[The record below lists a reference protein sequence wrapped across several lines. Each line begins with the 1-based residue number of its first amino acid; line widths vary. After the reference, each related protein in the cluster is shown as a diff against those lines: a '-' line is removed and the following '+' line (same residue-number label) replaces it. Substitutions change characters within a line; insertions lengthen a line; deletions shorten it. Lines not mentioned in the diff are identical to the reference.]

1 MLDYVAKMARTHHE
15 ATEADVQRLRD
26 VGFTDADIL
35 HIIYWIAGF
44 NMANTISDCVGL
56 EVHEHMTAVFVDE
69 LPTARLGNLGRDAGG
84 MAQREALRAG
94 QERAVVRALEG
105 YALEWINSPPLTWE
119 RVAGKPL
126 LVIYWDATHLNSLLA
141 VERLQHW
148 HDQYAATGLT
158 IIAAH
163 TPEFPGARDPALV
176 HAEVARLGI
185 TYPVTLDP
193 TFRKQTGAN
202 NRYWP
207 AIHLVDR
214 NGFVRYRHYGPGG
227 FAAIDAILP
236 QLLGE
241 TPTTLP
247 QRIVHDHRNDR
258 NEWLHPE
265 ATAEIYATQF
275 ASTGVPLDERVQICA
290 PGTLPVELAPGR
302 LYLEGDWTI
311 DTEGARLHSPTGA
324 ASLAY
329 NATRVGIYLTPGD
342 HGPTTL
348 STQGDADAAGATI
361 TADRARCYT
370 AAHHDQLAYRR
381 LRLNISGAGTVLHRI
396 SLLPF
401 RADVPEDDE
410 ET

>member
-1 MLDYVAKMARTHHE
+1 MLDYVAKMARNHHE

-26 VGFTDADIL
+26 VGFSDADIL

-44 NMANTISDCVGL
+44 NMANTISDCVGM

-69 LPTARLGNLGRDAGG
+69 LPSARLGSLGQDAAG

-105 YALEWINSPPLTWE
+105 YPLEWLNSPALTWDA
-119 RVAGKPL
+119 VAGKPL
-126 LVIYWDATHLNSLLA
+126 LVMYWDATHLNSLLA
-141 VERLQHW
+141 VEHLQRW
-148 HDQYAATGLT
+148 HTQHSAAGLT

-163 TPEFPGARDPALV
+163 TPEFPGARDPALAR
-176 HAEVARLGI
+176 AEVSRLGL
-185 TYPVTLDP
+185 TFPVVLDP

-241 TPTTLP
+241 TPGALP
-247 QRIVHDHRNDR
+247 PRITHVHHDH
-258 NEWLHPE
+258 WLHPE

-275 ASTGVPLDERVQICA
+275 ASTGVPLDERVQICT
-290 PGTLPVELAPGR
+290 PGNLPATLVPGR
-302 LYLEGDWTI
+302 LYLEGEWTI
-311 DTEGARLHSPTGA
+311 GVEGARLGSPTGA
-324 ASLAY
+324 ASLVY
-329 NATRVGIYLTPGD
+329 NATQVGMYLTPGEAV
-342 HGPTTL
+342 PTTL
-348 STQGDADAAGATI
+348 SSRSDADGEGAPI
-361 TADRARCYT
+361 RADRARCYT
-370 AAHHDQLAYRR
+370 VAHHDHLAYRR
-381 LRLNISGAGTVLHRI
+381 LRLAISGAGTVVHRI

-401 RADVPEDDE
+401 RADVAEDDE
-410 ET
+410 EA